1 MKITI
6 NIFNKNQSVPKKKKS
21 DFVFTFPIIELN
33 VIEKKNNN
41 EKDRAGSSFPAAF
54 STRSSLTSEETNS
67 PVINYEGF
75 I

>member
-1 MKITI
+1 M
-6 NIFNKNQSVPKKKKS
+6 SLKK
-21 DFVFTFPIIELN
+21 
-33 VIEKKNNN
+33 KKNNN